1 MKIFIWFI
9 LLTFMIFSPLLA
21 QEKEPENYDAG
32 VPTYWI
38 SSGIGNSYFGPTFK
52 ADISF
57 SFYKSIFTIRYFTA
71 QEFQFAAGDH
81 QFDDPPIKIK
91 EFGLLYG
98 LSLRQEVMVANFTA
112 GLAYVNGIMRG
123 KQLDYVYY
131 EAVKI
136 SNISIPLEANFRIE
150 FNKYIA
156 IGGSF
161 FSNLNYKRSFV
172 GWSAEICIGKLR

>member
-9 LLTFMIFSPLLA
+9 LLTF
-21 QEKEPENYDAG
+21 N
-32 VPTYWI
+32 
-38 SSGIGNSYFGPTFK
+38 N
-52 ADISF
+52 
-57 SFYKSIFTIRYFTA
+57 
-71 QEFQFAAGDH
+71 
-81 QFDDPPIKIK
+81 PPKRIK
-91 EFGLLYG
+91 EFGILYG
-98 LSLRQEVMVANFTA
+98 LSFRQKVMVANFTA
-112 GLAYVNGIMRG
+112 GLGYINGIMRG